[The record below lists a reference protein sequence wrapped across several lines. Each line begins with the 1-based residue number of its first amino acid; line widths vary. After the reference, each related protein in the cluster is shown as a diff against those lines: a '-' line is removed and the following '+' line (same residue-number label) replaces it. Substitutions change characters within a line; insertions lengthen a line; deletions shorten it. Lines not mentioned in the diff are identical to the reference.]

1 MDTNQLPRYDMSEN
15 TTGCCPRFINKDEW
29 DNQSLHFE
37 NKPFVK
43 AKGWSL
49 FYIPL
54 NIGSV
59 FGRVL
64 GKIQKDGSFDENN
77 YVILSSDPSP
87 FWSEHLFASEKQIE
101 GEETVEVS
109 GDFITK
115 VYEGN
120 YSDMGKWYKDMDEVA
135 KAQGKQIVRQHFF
148 YPTCPKCA
156 KAYGENYVVG
166 FAQVS

>member
-1 MDTNQLPRYDMSEN
+1 METNQLPRYDTSVN

-29 DNQSLHFE
+29 DNQTIHFE

-43 AKGWSL
+43 AKSWSM

-64 GKIQKDGSFDENN
+64 GKMVKDRDIDENN
-77 YVILSSDPSP
+77 YVVLSSDPSM
-87 FWSEHLFASEKQIE
+87 FRSEHLFATDKAIE
-101 GEETVEVS
+101 GEEMVKVS

-115 VYEGN
+115 VYEGG
-120 YSDMGKWYKDMDEVA
+120 YSQMGEWYKDMAEVA
-135 KAQGKQIVRQHFF
+135 KAQGKKVIKQHFF